1 MGIKNLNKILKKHC
15 SNGIKEIN
23 IKDLNGKF
31 VAIDTSIFL
40 YKFSFMGNM
49 INSFILQITH
59 LLKNNITPV
68 YLFDGKPTEDKK
80 ELIKERKEKLAQ
92 KENDVKDLKEKKEL
106 LKQSINDLTNSNDD
120 NEETIEKLQKLNLEY
135 KELCVSIGK
144 KEKSCIRI
152 NWSKVKILKEIME
165 KCNIYYYQ
173 CDGETDIY
181 VKEFFK
187 HNLIDYSLTE
197 DLDFLTHGCNK
208 VLYGYNYKK
217 SILQCYD
224 LDIILEELELT
235 QEKFIDMCILMGC
248 DYTST
253 IRKIGTITA
262 YKLMKQHNNIEEILM
277 EIQTNKKYK
286 KYIPKEDFNHIKARN
301 MFNLRYEIEVSKK
314 QLRIQTPEC
323 FNELMEQLKEEAV
336 NNKNV
341 NNLIKSFG
349 KIKKINKKPKNI
361 MMFFNKNK
369 K

>member
-1 MGIKNLNKILKKHC
+1 MGIHNLNRILKKHC
-15 SNGIKEIN
+15 KNGIKEIN
-23 IKDLNGKF
+23 IKELKGNF

-68 YLFDGKPTEDKK
+68 YLFDGKPTTEKK
-80 ELIKERKEKLAQ
+80 ELIKDRKEKLAK
-92 KENDVKDLKEKKEL
+92 KESDVRDLKEKRDL
-106 LKQSINDLTNSNDD
+106 LKQSIDD
-120 NEETIEKLQKLNLEY
+120 IKQMDNNEEIIEKLQRLNLEY

-152 NWSKVKILKEIME
+152 DWNKVKILKEILE

-173 CDGETDIY
+173 CEGETDIY

-187 HNLIDYSLTE
+187 HNLIDYALTE
-197 DLDFLTHGCNK
+197 DLDFLTHGCKK

-217 SILQCYD
+217 QVLQCYN
-224 LDIILEELELT
+224 LNIILEELELT

-253 IRKIGTITA
+253 IKKIGPITA
-262 YKLMKQHNNIEEILM
+262 YKLMKLHNNIEEILE
-277 EIQTNKKYK
+277 EIKTNKKYK

-301 MFNLRYEIEVSKK
+301 MFNLHYNIDISKK
-314 QLRIQTPEC
+314 KLRIKRPDNTNILTQ
-323 FNELMEQLKEEAV
+323 QLIQEAV
-336 NNKNV
+336 NVKNI
-341 NNLIKSFG
+341 NNLIKSFQ
-349 KIKKINKKPKNI
+349 KIKKINKPPKNI
-361 MMFFNKNK
+361 MMFLNK
-369 K
+369 KKK